1 MSVPGAN
8 EEMEM
13 RTVVAGVP
21 PAWNLVRGRHSP
33 LYTLKRKHCA
43 NSFLRHNVAAMHPRT
58 VGRLCQT
65 PVGSSSTFHTM
76 EPPGCERHRR
86 AARGGER
93 AGANE
98 SNVLQRPH
106 HANAFTLIELLV
118 VIAIIAI
125 LIGLLFPAFSA
136 VQNQAKRTQA
146 KNDLT
151 QIVNAV
157 NAFYTE
163 YGQYPLGIIADTTYG
178 PGGNPTTNETL
189 FRELRGCTAATGS
202 CPGAATSNPRRIVF
216 ISPPDV
222 KNAASPRSG
231 IGTTTGTGQ
240 YFDPWGT
247 NYVIRI
253 DGDYNNQVANPY
265 GATGG
270 AGSDPLA
277 QGVIAWSLG
286 KDQTLG
292 SPTPPSFTNS
302 DDVISWQ

>member
-1 MSVPGAN
+1 VHTGQLAATIRS
-8 EEMEM
+8 M
-13 RTVVAGVP
+13 RP
-21 PAWNLVRGRHSP
+21 PQKDQH
-33 LYTLKRKHCA
+33 
-43 NSFLRHNVAAMHPRT
+43 
-58 VGRLCQT
+58 
-65 PVGSSSTFHTM
+65 
-76 EPPGCERHRR
+76 
-86 AARGGER
+86 
-93 AGANE
+93 
-98 SNVLQRPH
+98 
-106 HANAFTLIELLV
+106 AFTLIELLV

-163 YGQYPLGIIADTTYG
+163 YGKYPLPTTVETTFG
-178 PGGNPTTNETL
+178 PGGTPVTNETL
-189 FRELRGCTAATGS
+189 FTELRGCPSPPTGS
-202 CPGAATSNPRRIVF
+202 CPAAATINTRQIVF

-222 KNAASPRSG
+222 KNSATPRSG
-231 IGTTTGTGQ
+231 IGTTAGGNIGQ

-265 GATGG
+265 TMNAGAN
-270 AGSDPLA
+270 PL
-277 QGVIAWSLG
+277 QLGVIALSLG
-286 KDQTLG
+286 KDQLG
-292 SPTPPSFTNS
+292 GVGSADKNAGTAD